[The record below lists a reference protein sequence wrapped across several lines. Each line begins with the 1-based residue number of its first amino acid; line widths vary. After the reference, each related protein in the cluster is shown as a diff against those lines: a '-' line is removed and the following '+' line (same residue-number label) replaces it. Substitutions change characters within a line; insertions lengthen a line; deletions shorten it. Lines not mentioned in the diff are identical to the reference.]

1 MELKVHGGNINTHPE
16 LDAELAAT
24 ALSHNTVAV
33 QIDGKTYEAPMS
45 EVNTDMF
52 EVACDADGCALI
64 PDDGNPH
71 NDLIPDKSQVPHPPQ
86 LSQPTLAPH
95 PD

>member
-1 MELKVHGGNINTHPE
+1 MHPE
-16 LDAELAAT
+16 MDAELAAT

-33 QIDGKTYEAPMS
+33 QIDGSTYEAPMH

-71 NDLIPDKSQVPHPPQ
+71 NDLIPNAPKHAEIPPTQ
-86 LSQPTLAPH
+86 APY
-95 PD
+95 P